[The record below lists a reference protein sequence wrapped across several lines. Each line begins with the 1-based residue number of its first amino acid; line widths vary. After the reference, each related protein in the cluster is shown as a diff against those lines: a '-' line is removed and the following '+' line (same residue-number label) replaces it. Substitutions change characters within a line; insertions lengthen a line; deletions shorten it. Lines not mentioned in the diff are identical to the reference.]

1 MNNDKVLELAK
12 KAGFYIDPD
21 DNSIWDSSTDFN
33 VYMEDI
39 SQKLTAFA
47 QALNE
52 HRGEPLLYV
61 RMRDGEVDWSEDCV
75 SPDTSCGDS
84 YELEEGYTAVPLYAA
99 PVTPVGDER
108 EDDDLSHIAGM
119 LDGYIELIKEDGNLE
134 RWHYIPEVEDYRER
148 LLAKHPIPAIPEP
161 DCQNPPIDTNV

>member
-1 MNNDKVLELAK
+1 MNNDKVLELAIK
-12 KAGFYIDPD
+12 VYAETHGGMALVPD
-21 DNSIWDSSTDFN
+21 ES
-33 VYMEDI
+33 Y
-39 SQKLTAFA
+39 KRYLLAFA

-99 PVTPVGDER
+99 PVTPVGDEVDADFKSMFWR
-108 EDDDLSHIAGM
+108 QVERT
-119 LDGYIELIKEDGNLE
+119 ENL
-134 RWHYIPEVEDYRER
+134 
-148 LLAKHPIPAIPEP
+148 
-161 DCQNPPIDTNV
+161 